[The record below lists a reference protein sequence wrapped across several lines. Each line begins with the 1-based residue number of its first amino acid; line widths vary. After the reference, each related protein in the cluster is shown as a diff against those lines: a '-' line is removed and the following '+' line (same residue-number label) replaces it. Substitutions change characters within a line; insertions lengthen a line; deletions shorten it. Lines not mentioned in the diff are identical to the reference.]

1 MINKKKILIIGA
13 NSDLAKETIKILKNN
28 FEIIKLG
35 SKDLDLNKTFETNV
49 IQFDFDHLI
58 FFSAINQ
65 KKKFIEYS
73 NEEIES
79 HYRINFINLSLFIKK
94 VIPIFIKKKIVNK
107 IILISSLYSL
117 YGRSERLP
125 YSTSKFALNGLGK
138 NLAVEYGKYGI
149 MTNLVIPGFID
160 TKLTRKN
167 ISPSILKK
175 IILKTPT
182 NILVTK
188 KQVAEVINFLIS
200 PKSNGINGQEIII
213 DGGLSSNG
221 DFS

>member
-13 NSDLAKETIKILKNN
+13 NSDLAKAAIKILKNN

-35 SKDLDLNKTFETNV
+35 SKELDLSKTFEANKLKLN
-49 IQFDFDHLI
+49 FEHLI

-65 KKKFIEYS
+65 KKKFIKYS
-73 NEEIES
+73 NEEIEN
-79 HYRINFINLSLFIKK
+79 HYKINFLNLSLLIKNI
-94 VIPIFIKKKIVNK
+94 IPVFMKKKSVNK

-117 YGRSERLP
+117 FGRSERLP
-125 YSTSKFALNGLGK
+125 YSISKFALNGLGK

-149 MTNLVIPGFID
+149 LTNLVIPGFVD
-160 TKLTRKN
+160 TKLTKKN
-167 ISPSILKK
+167 IHPTDLKK
-175 IILKTPT
+175 IKSKTPT
-182 NILVTK
+182 NSLVTK
-188 KQVAEVINFLIS
+188 KQIAEVINFLIS
-200 PKSNGINGQEIII
+200 DKSNGINGQTIVV

>member
-13 NSDLAKETIKILKNN
+13 DSDLAKETIKILKNN